1 MKKTVRHAD
10 SIFHSLRR
18 ITHALAQHNRQLNN
32 RFNLTVPQV
41 LCLRQLFDVGP
52 ATIGEL
58 AKKFYF
64 SQATITGIVDR
75 LESRGLVQRDRNDF
89 DRRRVI
95 VSLTDKGNGLAD
107 DMPGP
112 LQERF
117 ATELQALNEEERDRI
132 DMVLKQL
139 VEMMEGKKDT

>member
-1 MKKTVRHAD
+1 MHAE

-18 ITHALAQHNRQLNN
+18 ITHALAQHNRQLND

-41 LCLRQLFDVGP
+41 LCLRQLLVKGP
-52 ATIGEL
+52 STIGDL
-58 AKKFYF
+58 ARSSYF

-95 VSLTDKGNGLAD
+95 VSFTDKGKELAC

-117 ATELQALNEEERDRI
+117 ATELKALCEEDRDRI

-139 VEMMEGKKDT
+139 VDMMEGRKGT